1 MKRNAETAPAATA
14 MARSKKNG
22 DEYDDDV
29 VLEARVLED
38 LEGAPIKG
46 AYDHREK

>member
-1 MKRNAETAPAATA
+1 MKRNAKTAPTTTV

-38 LEGAPIKG
+38 LEGAPTKG
-46 AYDHREK
+46 AYDHRKK